1 MTSKAPK
8 LTDRITFWLAVS
20 LGALV
25 SLALL
30 VVPRAVFEAPAP
42 AVTLLVLA
50 LLWPLMLG
58 VLLSARVAVRLAT
71 GRPADLH
78 LFGPVRLRGAA
89 AVVVPLLLVVLMI
102 ALRERPPESAFA
114 LEANLFVS
122 SSHQEIRWRDVEN
135 TGGPGATMN
144 GLPADDPSWSGSAAR
159 WEVSV
164 EDGPFGR
171 AVVESLAG
179 TPVPS
184 GATTARVDVE
194 AAAPFAWAPLWKH
207 EVVPF
212 TGTITLRI
220 ARGAR
225 RASWVGTFEGE
236 LRWEGRGFLAA
247 RAVGPRMGARLGDL
261 VRQRI
266 EEKLPAIEEKAG
278 R

>member
-1 MTSKAPK
+1 MTSDSPK

-20 LGALV
+20 FAALV
-25 SLALL
+25 GLALL
-30 VVPRAVFEAPAP
+30 VVPRAVLEPP
-42 AVTLLVLA
+42 GPTVSLLVFV

-58 VLLSARVAVRLAT
+58 VLLSARAVVRLAT

-89 AVVVPLLLVVLMI
+89 AIVVPLLLVVLMVV
-102 ALRERPPESAFA
+102 LRERPPESAFA

-135 TGGPGATMN
+135 TGGPGAVMN
-144 GLPADDPSWSGSAAR
+144 GVPADDPSWSGAAAR
-159 WEVSV
+159 WAVSV

-171 AVVESLAG
+171 AVVEALAG
-179 TPVPS
+179 TPVPA

-194 AAAPFAWAPLWKH
+194 AAAPIVWAPLWKH

-220 ARGAR
+220 ARGDR
-225 RASWVGTFEGE
+225 RVTWVGAFEGD

-247 RAVGPRMGARLGDL
+247 RAVGPRMGARLGEL

-266 EEKLPAIEEKAG
+266 EEKLLAIEGKAG